1 MSLLI
6 NGYSCRSIHFT
17 GILGSGMSALA
28 QYSKW
33 IGLSVSGSDR
43 MLDSPDT
50 EPIKSGLEAVGCKLF
65 PQDGSG
71 INRSVQ
77 AVCISTAIEES
88 NPEIAA
94 ARAFNI
100 PIIHRSDLLASF
112 VSSRKTIAVAGTSG
126 KSTVTAMIFE
136 FLSHCGKSPSL
147 ISGANLLRLQKD
159 GLIGNAFFGNSD
171 FLVIEADESDGS
183 LVKYSPFISVILNIS
198 KDHKPVPEVLGMF
211 SRLASQ
217 SKVTVINADDNGL
230 SGIEADLRFSLHKKA
245 DLFPS
250 EIKFLPRSSS
260 MLCDTTLYTLPFPGE
275 HNLSNCA
282 AALSV
287 CRYLGCKESDLS
299 EAVSSFKGVAR
310 RFSVLP
316 TSGGVFIVDDFA
328 HNPEKIKAAIKA
340 SRGISTRLSVIY
352 QPHGF
357 GPTRFLKD
365 EYVEVFGSQLT
376 ANDTLYLLPIYYA
389 GGTAKKDISS
399 TDIIEALGDV
409 PFKAIVPE
417 NRQELLDHLKSV
429 RSGECIL
436 LMGARDPSLSPF
448 ARQIASLFGGVT
460 DQTE

>member
-1 MSLLI
+1 
-6 NGYSCRSIHFT
+6 
-17 GILGSGMSALA
+17 MSALA

-230 SGIEADLRFSLHKKA
+230 SGIEAEPQVFSA
-245 DLFPS
+245 
-250 EIKFLPRSSS
+250 
-260 MLCDTTLYTLPFPGE
+260 
-275 HNLSNCA
+275 
-282 AALSV
+282 
-287 CRYLGCKESDLS
+287 
-299 EAVSSFKGVAR
+299 
-310 RFSVLP
+310 
-316 TSGGVFIVDDFA
+316 
-328 HNPEKIKAAIKA
+328 
-340 SRGISTRLSVIY
+340 
-352 QPHGF
+352 
-357 GPTRFLKD
+357 
-365 EYVEVFGSQLT
+365 
-376 ANDTLYLLPIYYA
+376 
-389 GGTAKKDISS
+389 
-399 TDIIEALGDV
+399 
-409 PFKAIVPE
+409 
-417 NRQELLDHLKSV
+417 
-429 RSGECIL
+429 
-436 LMGARDPSLSPF
+436 
-448 ARQIASLFGGVT
+448 
-460 DQTE
+460 